1 MLHEI
6 ACLFKM
12 AGCLQNGG
20 MFFFKMAECLQNG
33 GMVFF
38 LNGGMSFQSGGL
50 LLKMPLILL
59 VFLSISGLN
68 CSQNCEVVR
77 YCYSTVAVSSV
88 GSSFRALSLRTL
100 LNRRPSLDEFISAS
114 KRPTTSAHPAV
125 ITKPRNMKSLPE

>member
-1 MLHEI
+1 MS
-6 ACLFKM
+6 F
-12 AGCLQNGG
+12 QNGG
-20 MFFFKMAECLQNG
+20 MSSKWRNVFFQNG
-33 GMVFF
+33 GMSSKWRNGFFF

>member
-1 MLHEI
+1 MKSHV
-6 ACLFKM
+6 FSKWRDV
-12 AGCLQNGG
+12 
-20 MFFFKMAECLQNG
+20 FKMAECFFSKWRNVFK
-33 GMVFF
+33 MAEWFFF